1 MKKHE
6 IFIVPVY
13 EFDLN
18 TVTYNNLKVNNEEL
32 KTFVERFKKL
42 PNRAATKSNVG
53 GFQSV
58 DLPLDIL
65 EVQHLVNVIE
75 QTISDDKTFDSKFHQ
90 IVFNMWFNINKKND
104 SNSSHFHPF
113 SVYSGVYYLKAPENC
128 GNIIFEAPNLDL
140 LHYYNN
146 GEGGIYS
153 LPPVENTL
161 YVFPSWLKHF
171 VQPNQNEEEDRI
183 SISFNTSNGV

>member
-6 IFIVPVY
+6 IFIVPIY
-13 EFDLN
+13 EFDLR
-18 TVTYNNLKVNNEEL
+18 TPTFNNLKVNNEEL
-32 KTFVERFKKL
+32 KTFVERYKKL
-42 PNRAATKSNVG
+42 PDRSVTRSNVG

-65 EVQHLVNVIE
+65 EVQHLVNIIE
-75 QTISDDKTFDSKFHQ
+75 QTINDDKTFDSKFHQ

-140 LHYYNN
+140 LHYYNS

-161 YVFPSWLKHF
+161 YIFPGWLKHF

-183 SISFNTSNGV
+183 SISFNTSNGA

>member
-1 MKKHE
+1 
-6 IFIVPVY
+6 
-13 EFDLN
+13 
-18 TVTYNNLKVNNEEL
+18 
-32 KTFVERFKKL
+32 
-42 PNRAATKSNVG
+42 
-53 GFQSV
+53 
-58 DLPLDIL
+58 
-65 EVQHLVNVIE
+65 
-75 QTISDDKTFDSKFHQ
+75 
-90 IVFNMWFNINKKND
+90 MWFNINKKND

-140 LHYYNN
+140 LHYYNS

-161 YVFPSWLKHF
+161 YIFPGWLKHF

-183 SISFNTSNGV
+183 SISFNTSNGA